1 MKGKLR
7 AHWFS
12 IPLLAAAVL
21 LSGCQL
27 AGYRTPAEDEP
38 HAELRI
44 ETRDRVR
51 ILLLDEKGCMT
62 RSQELADGPSLLG
75 TVPSRA
81 DSSAVHFLRADQE
94 AIMEYASA
102 SVGKFCRILFAFQP
116 ENGARYRL
124 SGNRFIDP
132 KGDTF
137 FGKEVSA
144 EKCGVFM
151 TKENADGSQIPV
163 PLQGRSADLVS
174 PLCTRFIT
182 PEEVRRKYPPAVPR
196 F

>member
-1 MKGKLR
+1 MKVKLR
-7 AHWFS
+7 THWLS
-12 IPLLAAAVL
+12 IPFLPVAVL

-27 AGYRTPAEDEP
+27 PGYRTPTADEP

-62 RSQELADGPSLLG
+62 HSQELADGPSFLG
-75 TVPSRA
+75 TVPSRT
-81 DSSAVHFLRADQE
+81 DSSAVHFLRTDQE
-94 AIMEYASA
+94 AIMEYASL
-102 SVGKFCRILFAFQP
+102 SVGKSCRILFAFYP

-124 SGNRFIDP
+124 SGNRFVDP

-144 EKCGVFM
+144 EKCGVLL
-151 TKENADGSQIPV
+151 TKENADGSRPPV
-163 PLQGRSADLVS
+163 RLQGRSPNLVS
-174 PLCTRFIT
+174 PMCTKFIT
-182 PEEVRRKYPPAVPR
+182 PEEVRRKDPPAAPR

>member
-1 MKGKLR
+1 
-7 AHWFS
+7 
-12 IPLLAAAVL
+12 
-21 LSGCQL
+21 
-27 AGYRTPAEDEP
+27 
-38 HAELRI
+38 
-44 ETRDRVR
+44 
-51 ILLLDEKGCMT
+51 
-62 RSQELADGPSLLG
+62 
-75 TVPSRA
+75 
-81 DSSAVHFLRADQE
+81 
-94 AIMEYASA
+94 MEYASA